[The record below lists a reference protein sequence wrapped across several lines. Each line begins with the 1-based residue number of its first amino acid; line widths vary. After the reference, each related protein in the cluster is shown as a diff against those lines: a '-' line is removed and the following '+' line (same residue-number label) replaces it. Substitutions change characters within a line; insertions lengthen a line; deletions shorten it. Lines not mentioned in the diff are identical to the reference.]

1 METIEL
7 LDSSTTMAASVA
19 EVTASLVR
27 EYLSRKG
34 LKNTI
39 ACMDKE
45 LPRTESSINNRS
57 SLREILHIEDLYRQN
72 KAMSSPLKTLLEIIV
87 EHLIENQN
95 NQVTR
100 YQTDS
105 LHLASSVGLNDTCPW
120 TADINSAN
128 IIGSRSTL
136 KGLSHSDV
144 TSSSAST
151 DNLSC
156 RTVPIHDSKNPKG
169 EGYDV
174 TKEPDNKGAAP
185 ERNSGNRSNRIR
197 RGMMTGPISNSHQD
211 SNQRKPSRRGDA
223 PQTLFRPEEKD
234 GAFEDERLVAE
245 KTRARVT
252 AEVAKTRQSWSA
264 PVGASR
270 ESSLGI
276 APEDKCKTKS
286 LNLST
291 RSCVDYLEVSEMVLD
306 DIDNDE
312 DLPELSTLSFH
323 ASAAAQ
329 NKGEYPMDQDSASKL
344 KMVLLGSSLKSFS
357 AEWKNQS
364 FTFSESS
371 DLRYGI
377 VQKKGGPCGV
387 LAAVQA
393 YVLKE
398 LLFEGLEIGRTD
410 LEYLRPSNPTRR
422 KCLVLALAEILWRA
436 GEEKHAVVAI
446 NSGRNVFTST
456 GKYKSDGVLEKLT
469 CFPVDNVRDLQML
482 LEQHIEQFASGMF
495 GCLLLTVSALLSRS
509 TEKVRQDMDV
519 PTSTLIGAH
528 GYCTQ
533 ELVNLLLCGRAV
545 SNVFDNDMEL
555 ESGEGHTTLLKGIK
569 ARCSIG
575 LLSLFEHYHICKV
588 GDYLKTPLYP
598 IWVVCSESHFSV
610 LFGLQRE
617 LLTNQDSGVPEFD
630 LYYYDGLANQED
642 EIRLTIAPG
651 KQTAGC
657 QEADADLIPPLDLC
671 IRTRWSDASVSWNG
685 TEPLL

>member
-1 METIEL
+1 MEAIKR
-7 LDSSTTMAASVA
+7 LDSITAMAASVA

-34 LKNTI
+34 LKRTI
-39 ACMDKE
+39 ACMDEE

-72 KAMSSPLKTLLEIIV
+72 KVKSCPLKTLLEIIV
-87 EHLIENQN
+87 KHQIENQHN
-95 NQVTR
+95 KETY
-100 YQTDS
+100 YQIES
-105 LHLASSVGLNDTCPW
+105 LHSTSSVGLNDTRPW
-120 TADINSAN
+120 TANINCENA
-128 IIGSRSTL
+128 IGSRSTL
-136 KGLSHSDV
+136 KELSQSDV
-144 TSSSAST
+144 THSSAST

-156 RTVPIHDSKNPKG
+156 QPDSKNPKG
-169 EGYDV
+169 YDV
-174 TKEPDNKGAAP
+174 AKEPEKKSSDPG
-185 ERNSGNRSNRIR
+185 RNFGNRSNRMR

-223 PQTLFRPEEKD
+223 PQTLFRPEEED
-234 GAFEDERLVAE
+234 GASVE
-245 KTRARVT
+245 RVT
-252 AEVAKTRQSWSA
+252 AQTAKSRQSWSE
-264 PVGASR
+264 PVALSR
-270 ESSLGI
+270 ENSLGMV
-276 APEDKCKTKS
+276 PKGKCETK
-286 LNLST
+286 NLTVTT

-306 DIDNDE
+306 DIDDDG
-312 DLPELSTLSFH
+312 DLPVLSTLSFH
-323 ASAAAQ
+323 ASAATQ

-344 KMVLLGSSLKSFS
+344 KMLLLGSPLKSFS

-377 VQKKGGPCGV
+377 VQNKGGPCGV

-393 YVLKE
+393 YVLKK
-398 LLFEGLEIGRTD
+398 LLFDCMEIGSTD
-410 LEYLRPSNPTRR
+410 LERLRPSNPTRR
-422 KCLVLALAEILWRA
+422 KCLALALAEILWRA
-436 GEEKHAVVAI
+436 REEKHAVVAV

-469 CFPVDNVRDLQML
+469 CFPVDNVSDLQML
-482 LEQHIEQFASGMF
+482 LEQHIEQFASGTV

-519 PTSTLIGAH
+519 STSTLIGAH

-555 ESGEGHTTLLKGIK
+555 ESGDGHTTLLRGIK
-569 ARCSIG
+569 ARCNIG

-617 LLTNQDSGVPEFD
+617 LLTSQDSALPEFD

-642 EIRLTIAPG
+642 EIRLTVAPG
-651 KQTAGC
+651 KESAGC
-657 QEADADLIPPLDLC
+657 QEADLIPPLDLC
-671 IRTRWSDASVSWNG
+671 IRTRWTNASVSWNG